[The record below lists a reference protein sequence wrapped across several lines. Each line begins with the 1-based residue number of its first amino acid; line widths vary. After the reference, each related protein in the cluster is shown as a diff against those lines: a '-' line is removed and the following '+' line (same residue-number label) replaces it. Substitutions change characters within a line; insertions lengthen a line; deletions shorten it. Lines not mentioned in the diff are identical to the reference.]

1 MITEVCKS
9 FAQGLWGSLEQ
20 WSRGAECVACLWS
33 TIHCSVPFSPTGFE
47 LLFTF
52 YELFLFGRKK
62 GKIIYFL
69 SFPLS
74 HGRLA
79 VQSSGEGSSDI
90 VNNVLSEFL

>member
-1 MITEVCKS
+1 MPGVC
-9 FAQGLWGSLEQ
+9 
-20 WSRGAECVACLWS
+20 RVACLWS

-52 YELFLFGRKK
+52 YELFCSVGKK
-62 GKIIYFL
+62 EKIIYFL

-79 VQSSGEGSSDI
+79 VESSGEDSSDI